1 MQPEEGVAE
10 MTIISP
16 SVLAADFSDLK
27 GEIEHLNNSKA
38 EWVHFDV
45 MDGHFVPNLTFGPDI
60 LKVFEKHCTKK
71 LDVHIMVSNPMKV
84 VDYFKKN
91 NVYMMTF
98 HIEAVGDNTLI
109 PVIEKCRLNGFKVGI
124 SIKPNTRCEDL
135 LGILDKVDMVLVM
148 SVEPGFGGQKFMP
161 NSLEKLDW
169 LHAYREEHGLKYL
182 LEIGGGINQET
193 GRLAVQHHCDVL
205 VAGSYIFKHPEGIE
219 AGVESLL

>member
-1 MQPEEGVAE
+1 

-16 SVLAADFSDLK
+16 SVLSADFADLK
-27 GEIEHLNNSKA
+27 GQIEHLNASKA

-60 LKVFEKHCTKK
+60 LKVFAQRCTKK
-71 LDVHIMVSNPMKV
+71 LDVHIMVDNPLKTL
-84 VDYFKKN
+84 DYFKGN
-91 NVYMMTF
+91 DIYMMTF
-98 HIEAVGDNTLI
+98 HEEAVNDNTLI
-109 PVIEKCRLNGFKVGI
+109 PVIEKCRRLGFKVGI
-124 SIKPNTRCEDL
+124 SIKPATRCEDL

-169 LHAYREEHGLKYL
+169 LHNYRVENNLNYL
-182 LEIGGGINQET
+182 LEIDGGINEET
-193 GRLAVQHHCDVL
+193 GKAAVEHHCDVL
-205 VAGSYIFKHPEGIE
+205 VAGSYVFKHPDGIE